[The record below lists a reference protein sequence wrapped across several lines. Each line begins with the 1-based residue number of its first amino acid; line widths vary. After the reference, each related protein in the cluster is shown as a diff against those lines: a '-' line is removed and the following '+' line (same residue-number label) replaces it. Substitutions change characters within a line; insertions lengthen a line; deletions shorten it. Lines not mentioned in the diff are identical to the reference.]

1 MSVCVCVC
9 VCLSVCLSV
18 REDISGT
25 THAIFTKFLCML
37 PMSVAR
43 SSTGMSTIGR
53 IAYRRE
59 GGDGSAQH
67 GRSVIYN
74 CHALQPIRNM
84 PVWTYI
90 KFVCRHGLH
99 TVHVVYT
106 VLFLLHIIISE
117 KKQVTKCRSV
127 YLWVSRISKK
137 VPTDL
142 HKMLGQGLT

>member
-106 VLFLLHIIISE
+106 VLFLLHIISLRRSRLQNVVQSICESAGFL
-117 KKQVTKCRSV
+117 KKCQRIYIKCWDRV
-127 YLWVSRISKK
+127 
-137 VPTDL
+137 
-142 HKMLGQGLT
+142 